1 MDATQGA
8 TDDRAAESDRTAT
21 AAQEETQRTTVRR
34 LSWMLAWGL
43 PLVALIVGIALTNTG
58 TIEQWTPAGDEMY
71 DVIVLAVWPAGLV
84 LLAVGALGLTAA
96 ALTAAVLTTRR

>member
-1 MDATQGA
+1 MDAKQGSAEERSVESTQ
-8 TDDRAAESDRTAT
+8 TPLTS
-21 AAQEETQRTTVRR
+21 QEDTQRTTVRR

-58 TIEQWTPAGDEMY
+58 AIEQWTPAGDEMY
-71 DVIVLAVWPAGLV
+71 DVIMLAVWPAGLV

>member
-1 MDATQGA
+1 MDAKQGSA
-8 TDDRAAESDRTAT
+8 DERAAESDRTIAT
-21 AAQEETQRTTVRR
+21 AQDDTQRTTVRR

-43 PLVALIVGIALTNTG
+43 PLVALIVSIALTNTG
-58 TIEQWTPAGDEMY
+58 AIEQWTPAGDEMY
-71 DVIVLAVWPAGLV
+71 DVIMLAVWPAGLV